1 MPRAKRDARVHAWD
15 YEQVSRQYGLEYTND
30 SIIQETVVRSI
41 EPTGARGELE
51 STGTE
56 FFNKTFFPDVYKK
69 PYTAQQ
75 YEYLKLIDDDTIP
88 FLAVLARRR
97 FAKTTI
103 GLGYLTRCLANR
115 LQKFVLYHSAIYDI
129 AAQRTEALKGML
141 LSPQI
146 GSVYGNLNPE
156 RYQGRSPAFS
166 KDTWFLVDPGT
177 NVPFACVSP
186 KGALQTCN
194 GSLAPLDNG
203 MHRVSLIWAD
213 DSQPRANIENET
225 VRARYE
231 EWFYA
236 ELLQTVDNDEQP
248 TAKDHRWDA
257 PDTGVWTA
265 PWRVILSDTC
275 KHIDALM
282 MNALADPE
290 WHSRIYPIAVE
301 TSPGC
306 YKSLE
311 STVTDKAVRALAARF
326 RSRMDLF
333 AREYLCKP
341 RSSETRGFS
350 PDWFKHYNDRR
361 EEKKWGE
368 EAKRFIVVDPACT
381 KGKQSACTSI
391 LGCSVNP
398 YERKI
403 RFRDN
408 VVKKMY
414 PEEMFRSL
422 FDMAL
427 ALKTRTIAVEITG
440 GSKLLQYTFEQ
451 AAKARGLGG
460 QIRWIWLKSNRTE
473 YDGDEGIKEQ
483 RAAMLI
489 PYYEDGL
496 IEHDESMKNGPLE
509 RALKSFPSCKF
520 WDAPDTAGHSLAV
533 MKELGVLLHP
543 DPKKILSFDTDED
556 LHADKELESYLSS
569 LDWCMT

>member
-1 MPRAKRDARVHAWD
+1 VKRDARVHAWD
-15 YEQVSRQYGLEYTND
+15 YAQVAREHGVTLTND
-30 SIIQETVVRSI
+30 SIMQEAIVRSI
-41 EPTGARGELE
+41 EPTGARGDLE

-56 FFNKTFFPDVYKK
+56 FFTKTFFPDIYKK
-69 PYTAQQ
+69 PFTQQQ

-103 GLGYLTRCLANR
+103 GLGFLTRRLALR
-115 LQKFVLYHSAIYDI
+115 MEKFILYHSAIYDI
-129 AAQRTEALKGML
+129 AAQRTEALKGMV

-146 GSVYGNLNPE
+146 ASVFGDLNPE

-166 KDTWFLVDPGT
+166 KDAWFLVDPGT

-186 KGALQTCN
+186 KGAEQTCN
-194 GSLAPLDNG
+194 GSLAPLDGG

-213 DSQPRANIENET
+213 DSQPRKNIENEV

-248 TAKDHRWDA
+248 TGKDGRWDA
-257 PDTGVWTA
+257 PETGVWTA

-275 KHIDALM
+275 KHIDAMM
-282 MNALADPE
+282 MNALQDPE
-290 WHSRIYPIAVE
+290 WQSRIYPIAIE
-301 TSPGC
+301 TSPGV

-311 STVTDKAVRALAARF
+311 LNVSDKAVQTLANRF
-326 RSRMDLF
+326 RTRPDMF

-341 RSSETRGFS
+341 RSSTVNGFNAE
-350 PDWFKHYNDRR
+350 FKHYNDMRLSR
-361 EEKKWGE
+361 SFGDETKK
-368 EAKRFIVVDPACT
+368 FLVVDPACT

-391 LGCSVNP
+391 LGVAVNP

-408 VVKKMY
+408 IVRKMF
-414 PEEMFRSL
+414 PEEMFRNL

-460 QIRWIWLKSNRTE
+460 QIRWIWLKSNRSE

-489 PYYEDGL
+489 PYYEEGI
-496 IEHDESMKNGPLE
+496 IEHDEAMKNGPLE
-509 RALKSFPSCKF
+509 RALKSFPACKY

-543 DPKKILSFDTDED
+543 DPKKILSFDADDDEERRD
-556 LHADKELESYLSS
+556 RELMDFLKNR
-569 LDWCMT
+569 DWCMT